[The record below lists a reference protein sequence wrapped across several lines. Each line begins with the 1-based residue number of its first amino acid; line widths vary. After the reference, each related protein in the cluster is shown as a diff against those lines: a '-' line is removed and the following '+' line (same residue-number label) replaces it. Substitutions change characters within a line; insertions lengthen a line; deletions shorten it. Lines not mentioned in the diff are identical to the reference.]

1 MTIEPAQLTHF
12 RSLARLRPPKV
23 AIVVAWLILLGLCL
37 AVAILFVPWR
47 QTAQGGGQVI
57 SLDPDDRP
65 QQVSSLVDGRVQ
77 RFFVRDGQLVEAGD
91 PMVQVVDVDPDFLT
105 RLAAEKAEVEAQIA
119 AIEQARAVASIDV
132 GRTGQLFSE
141 GLAARRDYEQTQIKV
156 ADANAKLAEARA
168 KLKQIEVRQR
178 RQSAQIV
185 TAPRDGRVQDLNAA
199 AGGALISA
207 GTILAMVAPE
217 KIERAVELYIDGR
230 DVPLVDQ
237 GRPVRLEFEGFPAFQ
252 FSGWPAFAIGIYDGQ
267 VRSVDPTPRA
277 DGLFR
282 VLVEPMPGKPAWPE
296 RRFVR
301 QGGKVLGW
309 IQGDNVTVGYELWRQ
324 LNDFPLNFGQDQV
337 AQKQQE
343 KAEKSSIEKKKK

>member
-1 MTIEPAQLTHF
+1 MTISEAQLTHF
-12 RSLARLRPPKV
+12 RSLAGLNPPRV
-23 AIVVAWLILLGLCL
+23 VIVVAWLILVGICL

-65 QQVSSLVDGRVQ
+65 QQVSSLVEGRIQ
-77 RFFVRDGQLVEAGD
+77 RFFVQDGQLVNAGD
-91 PMVQVVDVDPDFLT
+91 PIAQVVDVDPNFLE
-105 RLAAEKAEVEAQIA
+105 RLAAEKAEIEAQIA

-132 GRTGQLFSE
+132 GRTGQLFAE

-156 ADANAKLAEARA
+156 AEANAKLAEAKA
-168 KLKQIEVRQR
+168 KLKQIEVRQM
-178 RQSAQIV
+178 RQSAQVV
-185 TAPRDGRVQDLNAA
+185 TAPRSGRVQNLNAA

-207 GTILAMVAPE
+207 GTVLAMIAPE
-217 KIERAVELYIDGR
+217 QVSRAVELYVDGR
-230 DVPLVDQ
+230 DIPLVEH

-252 FSGWPAFAIGIYDGQ
+252 FSGWPAFAVGIYDGQ

-282 VLVEPMPGKPAWPE
+282 VLVEPRPGKPAWPA

-301 QGGKVLGW
+301 QGGKALGW

-324 LNDFPLNFGQDQV
+324 INDFPLNFGQVQV
-337 AQKQQE
+337 AGEGQE

>member
-1 MTIEPAQLTHF
+1 MTVSAAQLTNF
-12 RSLARLRPPKV
+12 RTLAKLNAPRV
-23 AIVVAWLILLGLCL
+23 TTVVAWLILVGLCL

-47 QTAQGGGQVI
+47 QTAQGAGQVI

-65 QQVSSLVDGRVQ
+65 QQVSSLVEGRVD
-77 RFFVRDGQLVEAGD
+77 RFFVQDGQLVKSGD
-91 PMVQVVDVDPDFLT
+91 PIVKVVDVDPNFLE

-119 AIEQARAVASIDV
+119 SIQQAGAVASIDV
-132 GRTGQLFSE
+132 ARTRQLYAE

-156 ADANAKLAEARA
+156 ADTNAKLAEARA

-178 RQSAQIV
+178 RESAQIV
-185 TAPRDGRVQDLNAA
+185 RAPRDGRIQNLNAA
-199 AGGALISA
+199 AGGALITA
-207 GTILAMVAPE
+207 GTVLATVAPE
-217 KIERAVELYIDGR
+217 QIERAVELFVDGR
-230 DVPLVDQ
+230 DIPLVDR

-282 VLVEPMPGKPAWPE
+282 VLVEPRPGKPSWPE

-337 AQKQQE
+337 AQKVQE
-343 KAEKSSIEKKKK
+343 KTDKSSFEKKKK

>member
-12 RSLARLRPPKV
+12 RSLASLKPPRV
-23 AIVVAWLILLGLCL
+23 AIVVAWLILLGILI

-65 QQVSSLVDGRVQ
+65 QQVTSLVEGRIL
-77 RFFVRDGQLVEAGD
+77 RFFVQDGQLVKAGE
-91 PMVQVVDVDPDFLT
+91 PIAQVVDVDPNFLE
-105 RLAAEKAEVEAQIA
+105 RLAAEKAEVVAQIA

-132 GRTGQLFSE
+132 GRTGQLYSE

-178 RQSAQIV
+178 RQSAQVV
-185 TAPRDGRVQDLNAA
+185 TAPRDGRVQSLNAE

-207 GTILAMVAPE
+207 GTALAMIAPE
-217 KIERAVELYIDGR
+217 QIERAIELYVDGR
-230 DVPLVDQ
+230 DIPLVEP

-252 FSGWPAFAIGIYDGQ
+252 FSGWPAFAVGIYDGQ
-267 VRSVDPTPRA
+267 VRSVDPTPRT

-282 VLVEPMPGKPAWPE
+282 VLVEPRPGATPWPE

-337 AQKQQE
+337 AQKE
-343 KAEKSSIEKKKK
+343 EAKAGKSSIEKKKK

>member
-1 MTIEPAQLTHF
+1 MTIQPAQLTHF
-12 RSLARLRPPKV
+12 RSLAALKPPR
-23 AIVVAWLILLGLCL
+23 AAVVIARLILLGILL
-37 AVAILFVPWR
+37 AVAILFVPWQ
-47 QTAQGGGQVI
+47 QTAQGAGQVT

-65 QQVSSLVDGRVQ
+65 RQVSSLVDGRVD
-77 RFFVRDGQLVEAGD
+77 RFFVRDGQLVQAGD
-91 PMVQVVDVDPDFLT
+91 PIVQVVDVDPNFLE

-119 AIEQARAVASIDV
+119 AIEQSRAVASIDV
-132 GRTGQLFSE
+132 GRTGQLFAE

-156 ADANAKLAEARA
+156 AEANAKLAEARA
-168 KLKQIEVRQR
+168 KLKQIEVRQQ

-185 TAPRDGRVQDLNAA
+185 TAPRDGRVQNLNAA

-207 GTILAMVAPE
+207 GTVLAMIAPE
-217 KIERAVELYIDGR
+217 KIERAVELYVDGR
-230 DVPLVDQ
+230 DIPLVNQ

-252 FSGWPAFAIGIYDGQ
+252 FSGWPAFAVGIYDGQ

-282 VLVEPMPGKPAWPE
+282 ILVEPRPGKTPWPE
-296 RRFVR
+296 QRFVR

-309 IQGDNVTVGYELWRQ
+309 VQGDVVTVGYELWRQ

-337 AQKQQE
+337 AQKE
-343 KAEKSSIEKKKK
+343 EAKTEKSSIEKKKK

>member
-91 PMVQVVDVDPDFLT
+91 PMVKVVDVDPDFLT

>member
-1 MTIEPAQLTHF
+1 MTIEPAQLIHF

-91 PMVQVVDVDPDFLT
+91 PIVQVVDVDPDFLT

-207 GTILAMVAPE
+207 GTVLAMVAPE
-217 KIERAVELYIDGR
+217 QIERAVELYIDGR

-267 VRSVDPTPRA
+267 VRSVDPTPRP